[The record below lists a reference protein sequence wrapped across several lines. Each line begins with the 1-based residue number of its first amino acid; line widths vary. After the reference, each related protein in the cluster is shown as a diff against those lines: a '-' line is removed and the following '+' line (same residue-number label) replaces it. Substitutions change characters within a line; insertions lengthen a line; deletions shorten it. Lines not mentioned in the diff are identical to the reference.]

1 MTSEFNSRLKSIEK
15 LASIEDENDSLLR
28 KVLAYRDYCESPAGS
43 TQEKDALDA
52 WHKLD
57 PTESVVKY
65 AEAIERRIELAKK
78 VSEENRQIAL
88 LAGWA
93 Q

>member
-1 MTSEFNSRLKSIEK
+1 
-15 LASIEDENDSLLR
+15 
-28 KVLAYRDYCESPAGS
+28 VLAYRDYCESPAGS
-43 TQEKDALDA
+43 TQEKDALEI

-57 PTESVVKY
+57 PTESAVKV

-78 VSEENRQIAL
+78 RSIENQNIAV
-88 LAGWA
+88 LAGW